1 MRLGMSSGE
10 RKDKVMTKK
19 AVVSKAADWVNKWL
33 MSGAPNG
40 PRRRAWALGR
50 VDFQWGCSALV
61 AD

>member
-1 MRLGMSSGE
+1 MRLEVLSGV

-19 AVVSKAADWVNKWL
+19 AVVSKAAVWVKEWL

-40 PRRRAWALGR
+40 PRRREWALGR
-50 VDFQWGCSALV
+50 VDFQWGRGAVV